1 MKALVSWSL
10 VPTGKCSCCKNHHK
24 TKLPTRGK
32 KELKLLKITL
42 SNRKWQI
49 KCWKAN
55 NMSIQPPRDPAL
67 DLLSPPTPLTYS
79 RIILLPYIPAEVVS
93 KLLSSKHSYTSLVY
107 QLFILAISSVTKLL
121 IIQICVFIFLYV
133 EQHINLKY

>member
-1 MKALVSWSL
+1 MKTLVSRS
-10 VPTGKCSCCKNHHK
+10 VAQATGNCSKNHHK
-24 TKLPTRGK
+24 TKIPTRK

-67 DLLSPPTPLTYS
+67 DLLSTPTPLTYS
-79 RIILLPYIPAEVVS
+79 TIILLPYIPTEVVS
-93 KLLSSKHSYTSLVY
+93 LSSKLSYTSLVY

-121 IIQICVFIFLYV
+121 IIQICVSIFLYV
-133 EQHINLKY
+133 EQHINIKSENF